1 MADAS
6 VLFAAA
12 QALHRAGRTAEAR
25 ERYEIVLADDPR
37 HGGALHMLG
46 IMAFQAGETEQALT
60 LLTRAAAADPD
71 VPSLHA
77 NLGIV
82 LTAAGRLAA
91 AETAHLKALALRPGD
106 ANTLAAL
113 AVLALTR
120 GDSDI
125 ALQRAVAALA
135 VADNAG
141 TRRLFADIAGALRFD
156 NDDPAV
162 RALLTRAIAEAWGTA
177 APLAQ
182 AAAGLVR
189 ARMAAGGRIDDDVL
203 LRAALAAAPITD
215 AVLEETL
222 TAARREL
229 PGRSGDAVFAA
240 ALAQQ
245 CFLNGYVFWQE
256 EDETARVSALRARIE
271 AALAAGDRVPDAEL
285 ATLACYVPLHTVVG
299 VEKVDATSPAM
310 TALLRQ
316 QRDEPAA
323 EERLAAVLPA
333 LTLLNTPD
341 SHDDDPY
348 PRWSGTPT
356 AEMPVS
362 PRAYL
367 VSRFPAA
374 DLSTLPDKPD
384 MLVAG
389 CGTGQYALQLARSLT
404 LGDVTAIDL
413 DRAAIGYAARKALE
427 AGMGN
432 LRFGQ
437 GDVMRV
443 ASLQRH
449 FGLIE
454 CGGVLHQLADP
465 LAGWE
470 TLLAVLEPGGL
481 MRIAV
486 HSAVAQGAFAK
497 VRAMIA
503 AQGFAATPDGI
514 RAARHWLKQQHDDG
528 LTAVLD
534 AAIFFTQGGC
544 RRLLF
549 PAAEHPLSFGEIAA
563 FLDRHSLSLIGL
575 DVAAPVLAAYRARF
589 PQDAIAADLDNWA
602 AFEQEN
608 PDTFAAMI
616 QFWVQKRG

>member
-46 IMAFQAGETEQALT
+46 LMAFQAGETEQAVT
-60 LLTRAAAADPD
+60 LLTRAAAADSD

-82 LTAAGRLAA
+82 LTAAGRLAD
-91 AETAHLKALALRPGD
+91 AEASHLKALALRPGD

-120 GDSDI
+120 GDSDA
-125 ALQRAVAALA
+125 ALQRAVAALTA
-135 VADNAG
+135 ADNPG
-141 TRRLFADIAGALRFD
+141 TRRLFADIAGTLRF
-156 NDDPAV
+156 NKDDPAA
-162 RALLTRAIAEAWGTA
+162 RALLTRAIAQAWGPA

-182 AAAGLVR
+182 AATGLVR
-189 ARMAAGGRIDDDVL
+189 ARLANGGRIDDDDL
-203 LRAALAAAPITD
+203 LRAVLAAAPITD
-215 AVLEETL
+215 AVLEDAL
-222 TAARREL
+222 TTARRGL
-229 PGRSGDAVFAA
+229 RDGGGDIAFAA

-245 CFLNGYVFWQE
+245 CFLNGYVFWQD
-256 EDETARVSALRARIE
+256 EDESTRVAALRTRIE
-271 AALAAGDRVPDAEL
+271 AALAAGNSVPDAEL
-285 ATLACYVPLHTVVG
+285 AALACHLPLHSLAEAAKIITA
-299 VEKVDATSPAM
+299 DPAM

-316 QRDEPAA
+316 QRDEPA
-323 EERLAAVLPA
+323 EEKRLAAALPVL
-333 LTLLNTPD
+333 TPVNAPD
-341 SHDDDPY
+341 GGADDLY
-348 PRWSGTPT
+348 PRWSGTPA

-362 PRAYL
+362 SRAYL

-374 DLSTLPDKPD
+374 DLSSLPDKPD

-389 CGTGQYALQLARSLT
+389 CGTGQYALQLAHALT

-413 DRAAIGYAARKALE
+413 DPAAIAYAARKALE

-432 LRFGQ
+432 LRFGR
-437 GDVMRV
+437 GDIRNVTAFGPR
-443 ASLQRH
+443 

-465 LAGWE
+465 LTGWE
-470 TLLAVLEPGGL
+470 ALLTVLQPGGL

-486 HSAVAQGAFAK
+486 HSAVAQQVFAP

-514 RAARHWLKQQHDDG
+514 RAARHWLKGRHDDS
-528 LTAVLD
+528 LNAVLE
-534 AAIFFTQGGC
+534 APVFFTQGGC
-544 RRLLF
+544 RHLLF

-563 FLDRHSLSLIGL
+563 FLDRHGLTLIGL

-589 PQDAIAADLDNWA
+589 PRDAAAVDLDNWA
-602 AFEQEN
+602 SFEQEN

-616 QFWVQKRG
+616 QFWVQTRG

>member
-1 MADAS
+1 MADANG
-6 VLFAAA
+6 LFAEA
-12 QALHRAGRTAEAR
+12 QALHRAGHQAEAR
-25 ERYEIVLADDPR
+25 QAYQQVLLAAPR

-46 IMAFQAGETEQALT
+46 IMAFQAGETEQALM

-82 LTAAGRLAA
+82 LTAAGRLAD
-91 AETAHLKALALRPGD
+91 AEASHLKALALRPGD

-120 GDSDI
+120 GDSDA

-135 VADNAG
+135 AADNAG

-156 NDDPAV
+156 KDDPAV
-162 RALLTRAIAEAWGTA
+162 RALLTRAIAEAWGA
-177 APLAQ
+177 PAPLAQ
-182 AAAGLVR
+182 AATGLVR
-189 ARMAAGGRIDDDVL
+189 ARLAADGHVEDDAL
-203 LRAALAAAPITD
+203 LRAALAVAPVTD
-215 AVLEETL
+215 AVLEEAL
-222 TAARREL
+222 TVARRGL
-229 PGRSGDAVFAA
+229 LDGGGDAAFAA

-245 CFLNGYVFWQE
+245 CFLNGYIFWQDDSE
-256 EDETARVSALRARIE
+256 NARVVTLRARIE
-271 AALAAGDRVPDAEL
+271 ALLAAGASVPDAEL
-285 ATLACYVPLHTVVG
+285 AALACYLPLNTLAN
-299 VEKVDATSPAM
+299 VEKITATPALA
-310 TALLRQ
+310 ALLRQ
-316 QRDEPAA
+316 QRDEPA
-323 EERLAAVLPA
+323 EERRLAAALPA
-333 LTLLNTPD
+333 LTPIEAP
-341 SHDDDPY
+341 HDTGELY

-374 DLSTLPDKPD
+374 DLNTLPDKPD

-413 DRAAIGYAARKALE
+413 DRAVLGYAARKALE
-427 AGMGN
+427 AGMGH

-437 GDVMRV
+437 GDVLQV
-443 ASLQRH
+443 AALQRQ

-465 LAGWE
+465 LAGWAA
-470 TLLAVLEPGGL
+470 LLAVLEPGGL
-481 MRIAV
+481 MRVAV
-486 HSAVAQGAFAK
+486 HSSVAQAGFAN
-497 VRAMIA
+497 VRALVT
-503 AQGFAATPDGI
+503 AQGFTATPDGI
-514 RAARHWLKQQHDDG
+514 RAARQWLKQQHDTH

-534 AAIFFTQGGC
+534 AAVFFTQGGC
-544 RRLLF
+544 RHLLF
-549 PAAEHPLSFGEIAA
+549 PVAEHPLSFREIAA
-563 FLDRHSLSLIGL
+563 FLDHHGLTLLGL

-589 PQDAIAADLDNWA
+589 PQDALAADLDNWA